1 MTRKIF
7 SLVLPMIIG
16 VAIGW
21 WLNGGQPLDESAE
34 HIHDE
39 VAYRCP
45 MHPTVVSEVPGSCP
59 ICAMDL
65 VADEQSSQPET
76 RGSAT
81 SEREVSHWRAPM
93 DANYTADGPGMSPMG
108 MSLIPV
114 YVDELGTGSTVT
126 IDAATMQNMGVRT
139 AVIDRRALQRTVRTV
154 GRGDYDETRMSD
166 VNMKVSGWVEKL
178 HVDFT
183 GQQVERGQPLL
194 EIHSPELVNAQ
205 EAHLISLEY
214 LKRLQRQRV
223 SDDVLEGARQLV
235 EASTQRLRFLDVSE
249 ERVQRLEREGMVERT
264 VMIESPQQGVV
275 VHKAVLEGAYIRPGE
290 HLYRIAD
297 LSSVWVYADLFE
309 RDIPWVKEGGAA
321 VVSLPYLPGQKFY
334 GTVAHL
340 LPFLDADTRSLRAR
354 LIFDNADGQLKPA
367 MYADVVIDAA
377 AVADV
382 VAAPVQAVLH
392 TGTRRVAIVHLGEGK
407 FQPRQVEV
415 GVEADGWY
423 EIRSGL
429 RVGDEIVTSAQFLID
444 SESHLKTA
452 VSNMHSEA
460 EDISPAS
467 VGG

>member
-1 MTRKIF
+1 
-7 SLVLPMIIG
+7 MIIG
-16 VAIGW
+16 VALGW
-21 WLNGGQPLDESAE
+21 WVHGGQPLDESTE
-34 HIHDE
+34 HMHDE

-65 VADEQSSQPET
+65 VADEQPSQPET
-76 RGSAT
+76 
-81 SEREVSHWRAPM
+81 SEREISHWRAPM
-93 DANYTADGPGMSPMG
+93 DANYTAAGPGKSPMG

-139 AVIDRRALQRTVRTV
+139 AVTERRVLQRTVRTV
-154 GRGDYDETRMSD
+154 GRVDYDETRMSD
-166 VNMKVSGWVEKL
+166 VNTKVSGWVEKL

-183 GQQVERGQPLL
+183 GQHVETGQPLL
-194 EIHSPELVNAQ
+194 EIYSPELVNAQ
-205 EAHLISLEY
+205 EEHLISLDY
-214 LKRLQRQRV
+214 LHRLQRQRV

-235 EASTQRLRFLDVSE
+235 EASTQRLRFLDVSQ
-249 ERVQRLEREGMVERT
+249 ERIQRLESEGVVERT

-297 LSSVWVYADLFE
+297 LSSVWIYADLFE
-309 RDIPWVKEGGAA
+309 RDIPWVKEGAAA
-321 VVSLPYLPGQKFY
+321 VVSLSFLPDRVFQ

-340 LPFLDADTRSLRAR
+340 FPFLDADTRSLRAR
-354 LIFDNADGQLKPA
+354 LTFDNADGQLKPA

-377 AVADV
+377 AVPDV
-382 VAAPVQAVLH
+382 IVAPVQAILH
-392 TGTRRVAIVHLGEGK
+392 TGTRRVAIVHLGAGK

-444 SESHLKTA
+444 SESNLKTA
-452 VSNMHSEA
+452 VSNMRSA
-460 EDISPAS
+460 GDTQPTA